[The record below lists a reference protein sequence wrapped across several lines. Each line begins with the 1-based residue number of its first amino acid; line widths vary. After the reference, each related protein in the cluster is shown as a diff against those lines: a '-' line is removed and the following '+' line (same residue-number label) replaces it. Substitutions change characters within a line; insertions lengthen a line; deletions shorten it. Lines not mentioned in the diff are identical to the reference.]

1 MLNYLKNIE
10 LFKSNRVTGL
20 HCIIDGVNNP
30 KFVCIILSRGK
41 GKIEIEDCSEF
52 QCEFE
57 NIKEYVSVK
66 YPIYLS
72 LDGRGIIH
80 KRLEAD
86 SSGTLLQQAIP
97 NANEDDFIIEVFEG
111 LSQTTYVS
119 LTRKDLVNDILKKLS
134 DQKFSVIGLT
144 ISPFTLNG
152 IYEIFPQLPS
162 PLDVNSY
169 ELHIDK
175 TTKAILDF
183 RKSDPVDSA
192 HVYQI
197 GEYELSSSQ
206 ILPFYHALNY
216 YTNGLA
222 GAGIP
227 VVSNQK
233 AEYISKRLFNIFG
246 SAIMGLLF
254 LTLLANMMVFTSI
267 SEEKQSLE
275 IQTLGNK
282 EIITKLKHVKD
293 ELALKEKFLGRTG
306 SDSKKWHSSLADQIG
321 ASMPEEIT
329 MEKLD
334 FQPINS
340 KIINFKEIKFESNII
355 RIEAVASDSRSVNNW
370 AVTLK
375 KIPGISNVI
384 VESYYQLEN
393 SALGKFIIEINIMNS
408 NN

>member
-10 LFKSNRVTGL
+10 LFKSNRITGL
-20 HCIIDGVNNP
+20 HCILDGVNSP
-30 KFVCIILSRGK
+30 RFIYIVLLRKK
-41 GKIEIEDCSEF
+41 GKIEVEVCSAI

-57 NIKEYVSVK
+57 DLKKYVSDK
-66 YPIYLS
+66 YPVYLS
-72 LDGRGIIH
+72 IDGRGIIH
-80 KRLEAD
+80 KRLEVD
-86 SSGTLLQQAIP
+86 STGTLLQQAIP
-97 NANEDDFIIEVFEG
+97 NANENDFIIEVFEG

-119 LTRKDLVNDILKKLS
+119 LTRKDLVNSILKKIS

-144 ISPFTLNG
+144 ISPFSLNG

-162 PLDVNSY
+162 PLDINSY

-175 TTKAILDF
+175 NSKKILDF
-183 RKSDPVDSA
+183 TKNDPFDTS
-192 HVYQI
+192 HKYQI
-197 GEYELSSSQ
+197 GEYELSPSQ

-216 YTNGLA
+216 YTNGLS

-233 AEYISKRLFNIFG
+233 AEYISKRLFKIFG

-254 LTLLANMMVFTSI
+254 LSLLANMMVFTSI

-282 EIITKLKHVKD
+282 EITAKLKHVKD

-321 ASMPEEIT
+321 ASLPQEIT

-340 KIINFKEIKFESNII
+340 KIINFKEIEFESNII

-393 SALGKFIIEINIMNS
+393 ITLGKFIIEINIMNS
-408 NN
+408 SN